1 MMGNALLTIV
11 GIILLIIIVLALSA
25 WRFEKSFMD
34 KADVFIASESDAR
47 PVSNDDLQD
56 LPELLQHWLK
66 ASGSIGKPRAPHVRI
81 HQDMELR
88 MKPEATSWMKATA
101 LQYNRYVD
109 PGFIWR
115 IKMPIIWP
123 LKVLGVDQYT
133 KGQGSMKM
141 TMGGLVDLG
150 SKGPNPRINESAGQR
165 FIGELIWY
173 PPAALSP
180 YLVWKE
186 VDPQTLEVRMK
197 DDPEVVGRVIFNGEG
212 LPETFTAQRFYES
225 EEDSKRYPW
234 TCKVEGYE
242 AFSGLKVPAECS
254 VHWQLEAGDW
264 EWLRLKITD
273 LTILDPS

>member
-1 MMGNALLTIV
+1 MTNAFLTIIGV
-11 GIILLIIIVLALSA
+11 LFLLVMVLVLYA
-25 WRFEKSFMD
+25 WRFEKRFML
-34 KADVFIASESDAR
+34 KADAFIESATDHR
-47 PVSNDDLQD
+47 TITVEDLKGQ
-56 LPELLQHWLK
+56 PELLQRWLRS
-66 ASGSIGKPRAPHVRI
+66 SGSIGQPRAPHLEI
-81 HQDMELR
+81 HQDLQLR
-88 MKPEATSWMKATA
+88 LKPDETSWKKAA
-101 LQYNRYVD
+101 AIQYNRYVD

-133 KGQGSMKM
+133 KGHGSMKM

-150 SKGPNPRINESAGQR
+150 SKGSNPRINESAGQR

-180 YLVWKE
+180 YLVWRE

-197 DDPEVVGRVIFNGEG
+197 DDPDVAGRVLFNNEG

-234 TCKVEGYE
+234 TCKVEGYK

-254 VHWQLEAGDW
+254 VHWQLDAGDW

-273 LTILDPS
+273 LSILDAE